1 MRIENNFNS
10 PMINPVVRNNNRFQ
24 QVYESK
30 NNQSQEVI
38 NNEEKQFFANLF
50 PEKQAEVMN
59 YNFYNRSGK
68 VNNVAQLGSIIDRRF

>member
-50 PEKQAEVMN
+50 PEKQTEVMN

-68 VNNVAQLGSIIDRRF
+68 VNNVAQLGTIIDRRF